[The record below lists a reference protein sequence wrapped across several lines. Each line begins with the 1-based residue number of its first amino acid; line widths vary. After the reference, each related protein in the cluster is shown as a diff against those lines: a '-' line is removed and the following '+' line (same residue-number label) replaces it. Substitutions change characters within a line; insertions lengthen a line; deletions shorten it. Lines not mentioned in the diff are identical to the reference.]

1 MLIQMTIAQLKAV
14 HSKQRN
20 QKAVKNQ
27 VTKLGANWNNASNAS
42 AFYWNL
48 NNVSSNRNRNI
59 SSQAVNAHKP
69 KTPLS
74 SLDGGVY
81 HTETRQ
87 PCHLAKHISP
97 EQCSGNYIINCIGRL
112 SLIRDKSKVQFS
124 AYKNNQ

>member
-20 QKAVKNQ
+20 QKAKIQ

-59 SSQAVNAHKP
+59 SSQAVNA
-69 KTPLS
+69 L
-74 SLDGGVY
+74 
-81 HTETRQ
+81 
-87 PCHLAKHISP
+87 
-97 EQCSGNYIINCIGRL
+97 
-112 SLIRDKSKVQFS
+112 
-124 AYKNNQ
+124 

>member
-20 QKAVKNQ
+20 QKAKIQ

-59 SSQAVNAHKP
+59 SSQAVNALK
-69 KTPLS
+69 
-74 SLDGGVY
+74 
-81 HTETRQ
+81 
-87 PCHLAKHISP
+87 
-97 EQCSGNYIINCIGRL
+97 RL
-112 SLIRDKSKVQFS
+112 FTHHDRFHQAVMMFL
-124 AYKNNQ
+124 Y